1 MPISVPADLLSALQD
16 AQTLLCVSHVNADG
30 DAYGSLLGFTY
41 LLRQLGKS
49 VTPVMPDPLAPE
61 FAFLP
66 GAEEIVPPTAIH
78 SRFDL
83 AVSLDLSSPDRMG
96 SAAALID
103 GARLP
108 LAVIDHHATNTHFGQ
123 FHWVA
128 DRTGQAY
135 DDAVARILGEW
146 EFWSMPFT
154 LTPDTLVPRPDSET
168 VVAAALLGL
177 KDRRHKAE
185 GVRILD
191 LGTGSGCLLIAL
203 LKELPGA
210 SGLGTDIS
218 EGALKTAQFNATR
231 NGVADRATF
240 IQSDWE
246 KAIEGRFDVI
256 VSNPPYIADKVIE
269 GLEPEVRVHD
279 PVLALSGG
287 KDGLEAYRAIAAA
300 LPSLLNEGGFATLE
314 IGSDQAETVPAI
326 FLKAGFE
333 IEGPFADFGARP
345 RAITV
350 RPKAASAES

>member
-1 MPISVPADLLSALQD
+1 LKPETTRVEALKHLGEVFREAGIETAQRDARLLLLDAAGIKHADLLSGARVPL
-16 AQTLLCVSHVNADG
+16 G
-30 DAYGSLLGFTY
+30 DAAE
-41 LLRQLGKS
+41 K
-49 VTPVMPDPLAPE
+49 LAANAGRRITREP
-61 FAFLP
+61 
-66 GAEEIVPPTAIH
+66 
-78 SRFDL
+78 
-83 AVSLDLSSPDRMG
+83 
-96 SAAALID
+96 
-103 GARLP
+103 
-108 LAVIDHHATNTHFGQ
+108 
-123 FHWVA
+123 
-128 DRTGQAY
+128 
-135 DDAVARILGEW
+135 VARILGEW

-168 VVAAALLGL
+168 VVAAALIGL

-210 SGLGTDIS
+210 TGLGTDVS
-218 EGALKTAQFNATR
+218 QGALETARFNATR
-231 NGVADRATF
+231 NGVGDRADF
-240 IQSDWE
+240 IPSDWE

-256 VSNPPYIADKVIE
+256 VSNPPYIADAVIE
-269 GLEPEVRVHD
+269 GLEAEVRVHD

-287 KDGLEAYRAIAAA
+287 KDGLDAYRAIAAA

-345 RAITV
+345 RAITI
-350 RPKAASAES
+350 RPQAAKAEI

>member
-1 MPISVPADLLSALQD
+1 MSIQLKPETTRVEALKHLGEIFREAGIETAQRDARLLLLDATGIKHSDLLSAARAPL
-16 AQTLLCVSHVNADG
+16 G
-30 DAYGSLLGFTY
+30 DAAE
-41 LLRQLGKS
+41 K
-49 VTPVMPDPLAPE
+49 LA
-61 FAFLP
+61 AY
-66 GAEEIVPPTAIH
+66 V
-78 SRFDL
+78 
-83 AVSLDLSSPDRMG
+83 
-96 SAAALID
+96 
-103 GARLP
+103 ARRITREP
-108 LAVIDHHATNTHFGQ
+108 
-123 FHWVA
+123 
-128 DRTGQAY
+128 
-135 DDAVARILGEW
+135 VARILGEW

-240 IQSDWE
+240 IRSDWE

-256 VSNPPYIADKVIE
+256 VSNPPYIADKVIK

>member
-1 MPISVPADLLSALQD
+1 MSIQLKPETTRVEALKHLGEIFREAGIETAQRDARLLLLDATGIKHSDLLSAARAPL
-16 AQTLLCVSHVNADG
+16 G
-30 DAYGSLLGFTY
+30 DAAE
-41 LLRQLGKS
+41 K
-49 VTPVMPDPLAPE
+49 LA
-61 FAFLP
+61 AY
-66 GAEEIVPPTAIH
+66 V
-78 SRFDL
+78 
-83 AVSLDLSSPDRMG
+83 
-96 SAAALID
+96 
-103 GARLP
+103 ARRITREP
-108 LAVIDHHATNTHFGQ
+108 
-123 FHWVA
+123 
-128 DRTGQAY
+128 
-135 DDAVARILGEW
+135 VARILGEW

-210 SGLGTDIS
+210 SGLCTDIS

-246 KAIEGRFDVI
+246 KAVEGRFDVI